1 MTQSRVSSAAEA
13 SLNVTLGFGVSV
25 LANWV
30 ILPHYG
36 VSNKLATSIEIG
48 LWFTLISFARSYTL
62 RRLFI
67 WLHSQD
73 VLK

>member
-1 MTQSRVSSAAEA
+1 MSQSRRASAIEA
-13 SLNVTLGFGVSV
+13 FLNVVLGFCVSI

-48 LWFTLISFARSYTL
+48 LWFTLISFARSYIL
-62 RRLFI
+62 RRLFV
-67 WLHSQD
+67 WLHGKG